1 MFVEFCEVDEK
12 LATRLLRA
20 LACALKSL
28 RVEESIAGCIIDY
41 LGPFDTILVADFEWV
56 MEGPAVRELADCT

>member
-12 LATRLLRA
+12 LAIRLLRA

-41 LGPFDTILVADFEWV
+41 LGPFDTILVADFE
-56 MEGPAVRELADCT
+56 